1 MRSRIATYREISM
14 PARRL
19 ISVKSILRK
28 MLLAFLLGGRAA
40 LGIGMTREEI
50 EAILYSNTQ
59 TRVEVTILR
68 KSEMRDPPIS

>member
-1 MRSRIATYREISM
+1 MRSRVATYHELRT

-19 ISVKSILRK
+19 MSVKRILRK

-50 EAILYSNTQ
+50 EASLYSNTQ
-59 TRVEVTILR
+59 TVLEITIPER
-68 KSEMRDPPIS
+68 NEICD

>member
-1 MRSRIATYREISM
+1 M
-14 PARRL
+14 PGRRL
-19 ISVKSILRK
+19 MSVKRILRK

-59 TRVEVTILR
+59 TRVEVTIPQ
-68 KSEMRDPPIS
+68 KDE